1 MTSICLPRQFA
12 DGVVDAAA
20 GIVSLYVPDDVAGS
34 GVPITAD
41 PIGTDKTGHTTW
53 RIGVGASSGTF
64 TNLQFAPTSVVGAFH
79 FASPL
84 PPGRVRHVA
93 QL

>member
-12 DGVVDAAA
+12 DDVVDAAA

-41 PIGTDKTGHTTW
+41 PIGIDKTGHTTW

-79 FASPL
+79 FGSPL